1 MKKLILTLAL
11 VLTSIFGLSSTN
23 SFAAEMTASKVNQVT
38 APTEEYI
45 IIYRECGCQTLKFTY
60 DLDMR
65 LVKVERVED

>member
-11 VLTSIFGLSSTN
+11 VLTSIFGLTSTS

-38 APTEEYI
+38 APTEDCI
-45 IIYRECGCQTLKFTY
+45 VVFRQCGSQLLKFTY